1 MLTSRVVTANRAA
14 GLAPARTP
22 PRARRAA
29 PTTRVGAAADPPRA
43 PAPTTASAIPATE
56 ATTPP
61 ARPSVAGPMP
71 IVWISTEVAG
81 WASTGGLGQVS
92 AELPR
97 ELARRGHRVMTIAP
111 RWDQYAD
118 AWDTAV
124 SADVGG
130 ETVRFFQTKRSG
142 ADHVWVDSP
151 IFLERVWGKT
161 GSKLYGPTSGTDYP
175 DSHAAFALFCRAA
188 LAAIDSLPF
197 SPASG
202 APGARQPFAI
212 VANDWHAALV
222 PVLIKDVEVPAGR
235 FTNARTVLVT
245 HNASFQGRAPASY
258 FSATG
263 LPQSSFDRFAFEDG
277 DPRAPGGPD
286 PGPTPPGARFAK
298 INWLK
303 AGASAADRVVTVSPA
318 YAAELTSGPKGGVEL
333 DATFLAAG
341 VEGIANGLDT
351 AVWSPSTSPHIAQR
365 YDASSVASGKAAAK
379 AALQAELG
387 LAVDPAVPLVGVVSR
402 LEEQKGVDLLLAAA
416 PALAAAGVQL
426 AILGTGKPALEAGL
440 EALTSAYPG
449 AAAGV
454 VRFDTP
460 LAHRIFA
467 GADIV
472 AVPSRFEPC
481 GIVQMQALSF
491 GAGAGGRVG
500 WWPRRHRQG
509 GNNGVSRRQIR
520 IR

>member
-14 GLAPARTP
+14 GRAPARTP
-22 PRARRAA
+22 ARAHRASPPTRVSAAAGPPRAA
-29 PTTRVGAAADPPRA
+29 P
-43 PAPTTASAIPATE
+43 PTTPSDTPSTE

-124 SADVGG
+124 SVDVGG
-130 ETVRFFQTKRSG
+130 ETVRFFHTKRSG
-142 ADHVWVDSP
+142 VDHVWVDSP

-188 LAAIDSLPF
+188 LAAINSLPF

-222 PVLIKDVEVPAGR
+222 PVLIKDEEVPAGR
-235 FTNARTVLVT
+235 FTNARTVLVA
-245 HNASFQGRAPASY
+245 HNASFQGRAPAPY

-286 PGPTPPGARFAK
+286 PGPTPPRRALRQGQLAESGRERGRSRGHGVARVRCRTHVRPQ
-298 INWLK
+298 
-303 AGASAADRVVTVSPA
+303 GRCRTGRRVPGGGRGGDRERSRH
-318 YAAELTSGPKGGVEL
+318 GGV
-333 DATFLAAG
+333 
-341 VEGIANGLDT
+341 V
-351 AVWSPSTSPHIAQR
+351 
-365 YDASSVASGKAAAK
+365 
-379 AALQAELG
+379 
-387 LAVDPAVPLVGVVSR
+387 AVDIPP
-402 LEEQKGVDLLLAAA
+402 
-416 PALAAAGVQL
+416 
-426 AILGTGKPALEAGL
+426 
-440 EALTSAYPG
+440 
-449 AAAGV
+449 
-454 VRFDTP
+454 
-460 LAHRIFA
+460 HRA
-467 GADIV
+467 TT
-472 AVPSRFEPC
+472 
-481 GIVQMQALSF
+481 
-491 GAGAGGRVG
+491 
-500 WWPRRHRQG
+500 RRA
-509 GNNGVSRRQIR
+509 
-520 IR
+520 